1 MFDALLA
8 GVIMDEA
15 GALVRDF
22 DTRTLGCRCRRAAT
36 GGTAYRLHR
45 KMETRH
51 RRALASHAG
60 AWRGRQPA
68 GVQGYPLTHA
78 NASLHKCALPLF
90 RSEEHTS
97 ELQSLMR
104 HSSAVLCLKKTKKSQ
119 NNSRKNMT
127 SHN

>member
-1 MFDALLA
+1 MA
-8 GVIMDEA
+8 EA

-22 DTRTLGCRCRRAAT
+22 DTRTIGCRCRRAAT

-68 GVQGYPLTHA
+68 VVQGYPLTHA
-78 NASLHKCALPLF
+78 NASLHKCALPPF
-90 RSEEHTS
+90 RSVGSGAISRSEEHTS
-97 ELQSLMR
+97 ESQSLIR
-104 HSSAVLCLKKTKKSQ
+104 
-119 NNSRKNMT
+119 NSYT
-127 SHN
+127 SFA